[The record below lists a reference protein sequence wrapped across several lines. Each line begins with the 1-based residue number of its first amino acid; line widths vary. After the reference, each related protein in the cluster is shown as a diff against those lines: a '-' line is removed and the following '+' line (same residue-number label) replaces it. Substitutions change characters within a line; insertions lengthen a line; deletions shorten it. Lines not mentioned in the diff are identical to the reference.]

1 MHGVGCARRDALDAD
16 AHDVAVVR
24 TALLRERVKA
34 GGAVQ
39 ILAWWHKVDHARAC
53 QSVHACE
60 RVRVRV
66 CKCVCVSACVRVR
79 VRVRVRVHARA
90 RARACECVCV
100 CVHGWRCAPGASSV
114 PRMFITRCV
123 PSDVV
128 YFTAT

>member
-1 MHGVGCARRDALDAD
+1 MRTPTTLRLYAPPCCENVSKP
-16 AHDVAVVR
+16 AVPYR
-24 TALLRERVKA
+24 YSLGGTKLTMREPA
-34 GGAVQ
+34 
-39 ILAWWHKVDHARAC
+39 
-53 QSVHACE
+53 
-60 RVRVRV
+60 RV
-66 CKCVCVSACVRVR
+66 CMRVSVCVCVCVSACVRVR